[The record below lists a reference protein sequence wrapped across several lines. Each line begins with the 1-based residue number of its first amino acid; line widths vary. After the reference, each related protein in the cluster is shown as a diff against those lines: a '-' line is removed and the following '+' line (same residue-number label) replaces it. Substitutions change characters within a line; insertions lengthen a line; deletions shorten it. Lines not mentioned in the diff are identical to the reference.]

1 MMIHSQMTLESMV
14 SLFSWI
20 CFTSVLLGHL
30 VYDVL
35 CYFAVRAIRYLL
47 HRARVSQCKTK

>member
-1 MMIHSQMTLESMV
+1 MTALQLDSFV
-14 SLFSWI
+14 QLLSWI

-35 CYFAVRAIRYLL
+35 CYFAVFLIRYLI
-47 HRARVSQCKTK
+47 RRVRSEQCKIK

>member
-1 MMIHSQMTLESMV
+1 MTTLQLDSFV
-14 SLFSWI
+14 QLLSWI

-35 CYFAVRAIRYLL
+35 CYFAIVLIRYLIRRV
-47 HRARVSQCKTK
+47 RAAQCKTR

>member
-1 MMIHSQMTLESMV
+1 MIHSQMTLESMV